1 MVESNPGLFTA
12 YPRATPASRAS
23 GLVQQRP
30 CPRKGTSRGAGEYCE
45 RVTGLDGSA
54 IQLTLAASH
63 AYAAPGIYFPALRVT
78 SHRRGDTKTPHAR
91 VDNLG
96 RVRVVVT

>member
-1 MVESNPGLFTA
+1 
-12 YPRATPASRAS
+12 
-23 GLVQQRP
+23 
-30 CPRKGTSRGAGEYCE
+30 
-45 RVTGLDGSA
+45 VTGLDGSA

-63 AYAAPGIYFPALRVT
+63 AYTAPGIYFPALRVT